1 MAFPEDPLGAVIEL
15 FLGGAWVNITGDVY
29 LRDRITITRGR
40 ADEGARVDAGRCTLT
55 INNGS
60 GRYSPRNPMS
70 PYYGLLGRN
79 TPLRINITT
88 AGGTVSR
95 RFVGEVSAWPPRW
108 TTSGMDVWVPIEA
121 AGILRRLG
129 QGTPPLKDSLRRF
142 IEFHGPLAYWPL
154 TDGKD
159 ARQGSEVASGGQPL
173 RPIGAA
179 GSFYQGQP
187 DWGKGALAPWLNAT
201 VDLPDETSGSLTA
214 SVTYQSL
221 TGWTV
226 DHFRSGTE
234 TTADLT
240 VETTGSRTDTDPL
253 VSWSIQTEAFD
264 KELHLFAASRGETT
278 SSSGFPVFLSGVADL
293 YDLDA
298 HHIRLTCTDD
308 GAGGTNWELLID
320 GVSMGSGN
328 QACPFRPVA
337 RVKYS
342 WNLVTGG
349 GFDVGPLTVGHIVYW
364 GGTAPGADQTYQA
377 LQGYARELA
386 GRRLERLC
394 AEQAVPLQVTGDLDD
409 SPAMGPQKS
418 GRFLDLLQTTV
429 DVDGGVLYEALDELA
444 LAYRTRASKYNQG
457 V

>member
-1 MAFPEDPLGAVIEL
+1 MAFPQTPLTVKVEL
-15 FLGGAWVNITGDVY
+15 LLGGAWVDITADVY
-29 LRDRITITRGR
+29 LRDPISIRWGR
-40 ADEGARVDAGRCTLT
+40 ADEAARVDYSKCPLV
-55 INNGS
+55 INNRS
-60 GRYSPRNPMS
+60 GKYSPRNPTS

-79 TPLRINITT
+79 TPVRISVTT
-88 AGGTVSR
+88 PSGTTFR
-95 RFVGEVSAWPPRW
+95 RFTGEISSWPARWDVS
-108 TTSGMDVWVPIEA
+108 GHDVWVPVEA
-121 AGILRRLG
+121 AGIIRRLG
-129 QGTPPLKDSLRRF
+129 QGTKPLRDSLRRF
-142 IEFHGPLAYWPL
+142 IEFHKPLAYWPL
-154 TDGKD
+154 TDGED
-159 ARQGSEVASGGQPL
+159 ARQGSEVASGGQPM
-173 RPIGAA
+173 RPIGTA

-187 DWGKGALAPWLNAT
+187 DWGKGALAPWLDAT
-201 VDLPDETSGSLTA
+201 VDLPDETSGSITA

-221 TGWTV
+221 SSWTV

-278 SSSGFPVFLSGVADL
+278 SSSGFPVFLSGVTGM

-308 GAGGTNWELLID
+308 GAGGTNWELLLD

-328 QACPFRPVA
+328 QPRPFRPIA

-377 LQGYARELA
+377 LQGYVRELA

-394 AEQAVPLQVTGDLDD
+394 AEQGVSLQVTGDLDD
-409 SPAMGPQKS
+409 SPPMGPQKS
-418 GRFLDLLQTTV
+418 GRYLDLLQTAV
-429 DVDGGVLYEALDELA
+429 DVDGGVLYEARDELA